1 MKSRIFALGFLWCC
15 LSLFA
20 CKDSSAVKVVDGKK
34 LMEVK
39 AGEEFSISV
48 YANPSTGYGWQLAE
62 ALDADYL
69 ALVSKEYL
77 TKDTA
82 LVGAGCEQEWVFKAL
97 KAGQT
102 NISLKYMRP
111 WEKNTPPQ
119 NEESFVIVIKQ

>member
-1 MKSRIFALGFLWCC
+1 MAKHFFKLILLLCC

-48 YANPSTGYGWQLAE
+48 YANPSTGYEWQLAE

-69 ALVSKEYL
+69 VLVNKEYSGGDP
-77 TKDTA
+77 T
-82 LVGAGCEQEWVFKAL
+82 LVGSGCEQQWTFKAL
-97 KAGQT
+97 KPGST
-102 NISLKYMRP
+102 KISLKYLRS
-111 WEKNTPPQ
+111 WEKDIPPVKI
-119 NEESFVIVIKQ
+119 EEFQVSIE